1 MSRVAIDVGGT
12 FTDCLVLDQQGRLR
26 EFKALTTPQDPS
38 RGLMECL
45 EKAARAEQKSLPEF
59 ARTLEYIIHG
69 TTLATNAL
77 LTGRGAKIA
86 MLTTEGFRDEVEI
99 RRGFKNIRTSMYNLQ
114 VPPYKPIVPRY
125 LRLPVRERMLYTGEV
140 ETPVDVSSAR
150 AAVEKCRS
158 EDVQSIA
165 ICFLHSYANP
175 ENERKAAEICRETF
189 DAPRSFETLRIDPE
203 GNRMG
208 RQARGVVSPPFE
220 NLRAVSQIERSNHG
234 VYITTSHEILPVWQE
249 YERFSTTLV
258 SASIGPIVSNYL
270 LSLEQRLADIGFKGS
285 LLMVRADG
293 LVQSATHS
301 RRQAVSL
308 INSGP
313 AAAPS
318 AALFFAGPSGQQNL
332 ISIDMGGTSLDVCM
346 IRHGEIPTT
355 TESWIGDER
364 VAIKM
369 VDLHSIGAGGG
380 SLAWIDSL
388 GLLRV
393 GPQSA
398 GADPGPAC
406 YGRGGDRPTVTDADV
421 LLGYLPID
429 YFLGGEIALDAE
441 RSRQAVQRISTA
453 LGLTEIETA
462 QAIYQSVNSL
472 MADQVIELSTKR
484 GLDLRD
490 FALVV
495 GGGAGAVH
503 AAAVAELLGI
513 PSVIIPKYA
522 ALYSA
527 FGMFAMDV
535 GREYSRTQIARS
547 DKLDLQQVEAL
558 YQDLIERAAADFRES
573 QMDPA
578 QMILARTVHMRYAGQ
593 FHEIEL
599 PLPSDF
605 RSAADVEAVVKA
617 FHARHKEIYTFDLPF
632 RGVEFLTFRL
642 RATAPRSF
650 GLQIL
655 PLAQGTNDP
664 KAAFKR
670 TRRCWFGKESV
681 DTACYDGER
690 MLAGHVL
697 VGPAIVEEKATTV
710 VVPKGFTATVDA
722 AGTYLLRRS

>member
-125 LRLPVRERMLYTGEV
+125 LRLPVRERTLYTGEV

-189 DAPRSFETLRIDPE
+189 D
-203 GNRMG
+203 GK
-208 RQARGVVSPPFE
+208 
-220 NLRAVSQIERSNHG
+220 

-270 LSLEQRLADIGFKGS
+270 LSLEQRLADTGFKGS

-318 AALFFAGPSGQQNL
+318 AAPFFAGPSGQQDL

-421 LLGYLPID
+421 LLGYLPTD

-441 RSRQAVQRISTA
+441 RSRQAVQSISAA
-453 LGLTEIETA
+453 LGLTEIEAA
-462 QAIYQSVNSL
+462 QTIFQSVNSL
-472 MADQVIELSTKR
+472 MADAIIELSTKR

-535 GREYSRTQIARS
+535 GREYSRTQIARA
-547 DKLDLQQVEAL
+547 DKLDLQQIEAL

-573 QMDPA
+573 QMDPG

-632 RGVEFLTFRL
+632 RAVEFLTFRL
-642 RATAPRSF
+642 RATAPRTF

-655 PLAQGTNDP
+655 PLAQGTHDP
-664 KAAFKR
+664 KGAFKR
-670 TRRCWFGKESV
+670 MRRCWFGKEWV
-681 DTACYDGER
+681 DTPCYDGER

-697 VGPAIVEEKATTV
+697 SGPAIVEEKATTV

>member
-59 ARTLEYIIHG
+59 ARTVECIIHG

-189 DAPRSFETLRIDPE
+189 A
-203 GNRMG
+203 GK
-208 RQARGVVSPPFE
+208 
-220 NLRAVSQIERSNHG
+220 

-258 SASIGPIVSNYL
+258 SASIGPIVSDYL

-406 YGRGGDRPTVTDADV
+406 YGRGGDQPTVTDADV
-421 LLGYLPID
+421 LLGYLPTD

-441 RSRQAVQRISTA
+441 RSRQAVQRISGA
-453 LGLTEIETA
+453 LGLTEIEAA
-462 QAIYQSVNSL
+462 QTIFQSVNSL
-472 MADQVIELSTKR
+472 MADEIIELSTKR

-527 FGMFAMDV
+527 FGMLAMDV
-535 GREYSRTQIARS
+535 GREYSRTQIARA
-547 DKLDLQQVEAL
+547 DKLDLQQIEAL

-573 QMDPA
+573 QMDPG

-632 RGVEFLTFRL
+632 RAVEFLTFRL

-655 PLAQGTNDP
+655 PLAQGTHDP
-664 KAAFKR
+664 KGAFKR
-670 TRRCWFGKESV
+670 TRRCRFGKEWV
-681 DTACYDGER
+681 DTPCYDGGR

-697 VGPAIVEEKATTV
+697 PGPAIVEEKATTV
-710 VVPKGFTATVDA
+710 VVPQGFTATVDA

>member
-1 MSRVAIDVGGT
+1 MTRVAIDVGGT
-12 FTDCLVLDQQGRLR
+12 FTDCLVWNQDGTLR
-26 EFKALTTPQDPS
+26 EFKALTTPQDAS
-38 RGLMECL
+38 QGLMECL
-45 EKAARAEQKSLPEF
+45 EKAARSEGKSLRAF
-59 ARTLEYIIHG
+59 AESLEVIIHG

-77 LTGRGAKIA
+77 LTGRGTKIA

-114 VPPYKPIVPRY
+114 VPPYKPLVPRY
-125 LRLPVRERMLYTGEV
+125 LRLPVRERTLFTGEI
-140 ETPVDVSSAR
+140 ETPVDVPTVE

-158 EDVQSIA
+158 EGVQSIA
-165 ICFLHSYANP
+165 VCFLHSYANP
-175 ENERKAAEICRETF
+175 ENERQAAEVCRKAL
-189 DAPRSFETLRIDPE
+189 D
-203 GNRMG
+203 GK
-208 RQARGVVSPPFE
+208 
-220 NLRAVSQIERSNHG
+220 

-258 SASIGPIVSNYL
+258 SAYIGPIVSSYL
-270 LSLEQRLADIGFKGS
+270 VSLEKRLADVGFKGS

-318 AALFFAGPSGQQNL
+318 AALFFSRSTGDQNL
-332 ISIDMGGTSLDVCM
+332 ISIDMGGTSLDVCL
-346 IRHGEIPTT
+346 IRRGEIPTT
-355 TESWIGDER
+355 TESWVGDER

-369 VDLHSIGAGGG
+369 VDIHSIGAGGG

-406 YGRGGDRPTVTDADV
+406 YGRGGERPAVTDADV
-421 LLGYLPID
+421 VLGYVPAD
-429 YFLGGEIALDAE
+429 YFLGGEIPLDPE
-441 RSRQAVQRISTA
+441 LSRKAIQTISA
-453 LGLTEIETA
+453 PLGLTEIDAA
-462 QAIYQSVNSL
+462 QAIFQSVNSL
-472 MADQVIELSTKR
+472 MTDQIIELSTKR
-484 GLDLRD
+484 GFDLRD

-522 ALYSA
+522 PLYSA

-535 GREYSRTQIARS
+535 GREYSRTHIARS
-547 DKLDLQQVEAL
+547 DKLDVDQVEAL
-558 YQDLIERAAADFRES
+558 FQELTRAAIADFEES
-573 QMDPA
+573 HMDPSG
-578 QMILARTVHMRYAGQ
+578 MMLTRTAHMRYAGQ

-599 PLPSDF
+599 PLPSTF
-605 RSAADVEAVVKA
+605 RSAADIEEVVKA
-617 FHARHKEIYTFDLPF
+617 FHARHKELYTFDLPF
-632 RGVEFLTFRL
+632 RGTEFLTFRL
-642 RATAPRSF
+642 KATAPRGV

-655 PLAQGTNDP
+655 PLEQGTSDP
-664 KAAFKR
+664 KPAFKR
-670 TRRCWFGKESV
+670 MRRCWFGKEWV
-681 DTACYDGER
+681 ETPCYDGER
-690 MLAGHVL
+690 VLAGQVFP
-697 VGPAIVEEKATTV
+697 GPAIIEAKATTV
-710 VVPKGFTATVDA
+710 VIPRAFTCTMDA
-722 AGTYLLRRS
+722 SGSYLLRRK

>member
-189 DAPRSFETLRIDPE
+189 D
-203 GNRMG
+203 GK
-208 RQARGVVSPPFE
+208 
-220 NLRAVSQIERSNHG
+220 

-318 AALFFAGPSGQQNL
+318 AALFFAGPSGQQDL

-421 LLGYLPID
+421 LLGYLPTD

-441 RSRQAVQRISTA
+441 RSRQAVQSISAA

-535 GREYSRTQIARS
+535 GREYSRTQIARA

-632 RGVEFLTFRL
+632 RAVEFLTFRL

-655 PLAQGTNDP
+655 PLAQGDKDP
-664 KAAFKR
+664 KSAFKR

-697 VGPAIVEEKATTV
+697 FGPAIVEEKATTV